1 MTEDIDEEYLSEWV
15 ITFIILM
22 AFLAVEVIIYIFFWN
37 DWVKLMERV
46 LREIPP
52 MTTNTDPLAMK
63 NTPLGLVGY

>member
-52 MTTNTDPLAMK
+52 LRY
-63 NTPLGLVGY
+63 L

>member
-1 MTEDIDEEYLSEWV
+1 MCQEGEWMTEDIDEEYLSEWV

-22 AFLAVEVIIYIFFWN
+22 AFLAVEVILYIFFWN

-52 MTTNTDPLAMK
+52 LRY
-63 NTPLGLVGY
+63 L

>member
-15 ITFIILM
+15 ISFIILM
-22 AFLAVEVIIYIFFWN
+22 AFLAVEVILYIFFWN

-52 MTTNTDPLAMK
+52 TTTNTDPPTMK